1 MEGIKHMIECHCIL
15 PQFKN
20 RKDPAYHKFIVFS
33 IIDDSDTVI
42 PKYAQ
47 CNNCDVIHKVFD
59 ICKSEII
66 PGKDELKSIT
76 TKDDLSLTLSSSLI
90 EVLKTYNVDV
100 PTWEQANF
108 IISNKKWGQSIIL
121 LKDTI
126 NNDVMGK
133 RLLFEGAK
141 KFKLEEFLD
150 SATVSEK

>member
-1 MEGIKHMIECHCIL
+1 MIECHCIL

-20 RKDPAYHKFIVFS
+20 RADPPYHKFVVFS

-47 CNNCDVIHKVFD
+47 CNNCDVIHKIFD

-66 PGKDELKSIT
+66 SGKDELKSIT
-76 TKDDLSLTLSSSLI
+76 TKDDLSLMLSPNLV

-108 IISNKKWGQSIIL
+108 IISNRKWGQSIIL
-121 LKDTI
+121 SKDTI
-126 NNDVMGK
+126 DDDVMGK
-133 RLLFEGAK
+133 RLVFKGAK

-150 SATVSEK
+150 SASMGKK